1 MFSFSFVFSDWVFGY
16 LSSCQLL
23 TFKAVFCE
31 EKLLCILNGVP
42 TEMHYDVDYIHLGFC
57 IFELILNII
66 MYVVK
71 LTLHN
76 IRSSMQNRHTQWKY
90 KFFGLIYIE
99 CPFLVIALDNPIFGT
114 MMSNQ
119 EKQLFEHFCFEFYA
133 IWCELDMKSDVVCC
147 RGWPESKSNDFVEK
161 FNLNMANENS
171 RLDLS
176 QEGLYFN
183 LLNKIYSFW
192 HCKHLSTKI

>member
-16 LSSCQLL
+16 LSSCPLL

-31 EKLLCILNGVP
+31 EKLLCILNGYQLKCI
-42 TEMHYDVDYIHLGFC
+42 TMFITFHLGFC

-133 IWCELDMKSDVVCC
+133 IWMGTDEVRCVWFAA
-147 RGWPESKSNDFVEK
+147 GAGP
-161 FNLNMANENS
+161 
-171 RLDLS
+171 S
-176 QEGLYFN
+176 QKAMI
-183 LLNKIYSFW
+183 LLNNLIW
-192 HCKHLSTKI
+192 IWQTKIHAWILARKGYI